1 MSYRNPEIIVD
12 RSAEIF
18 AQGMSNLGQT
28 MVQGVQNIIKQ
39 REEQK
44 IAIKKQQDS
53 INVFTQN
60 LRGDYTKKISDVASG
75 IKDKSFAEQYI
86 AEQTPSYEDLIK
98 DQARLAFNPGSFSKE
113 QIADLNKRVA
123 EVTSIDAAAKKF
135 ATNVALDL
143 QVIEDFEFGSTS
155 SKYVFDGENKGN
167 EKFKKMIFLY
177 ANGNKEIPGI
187 EYEKVYKDKKWKINA
202 TINKDNPIIK
212 KLIGSGVIDV
222 NDLKDA
228 DGKTVLNFSGD
239 PKDYESVFTEVD
251 PGVDIQSAMLESGIV
266 DRTGKI
272 NENFFNK
279 EYTSKSS
286 SVPGKDI
293 VTERSVFVED
303 YIKNNSVFRQNIEKQ
318 LLVLNKDNK
327 VQKAW
332 IETRLGREVP
342 DDWDEKTTK
351 EKRESVTNMLVDDTI
366 EKLKGTLKSLD
377 NESVVDKTALMG
389 REPGPTPKGLTAEEK
404 KEIQKK
410 EIKQEGISLYEKYK
424 QDPIG
429 TYERLTGVQP
439 TYNRETNIITIKV
452 KEKDEDNPAEYI
464 KYKMN
469 NSAERNRFYMRLL
482 EETNNAKGS
491 TEYARLLRSSF
502 EDAFMEGTRKKLNK
516 KKGEGEAEVEKK
528 DETKAPGDALFKNNT
543 EQKDG

>member
-28 MVQGVQNIIKQ
+28 MVQGVQNIYKQ

-44 IAIKKQQDS
+44 IAIKKQQDAV
-53 INVFTQN
+53 NVFTQN
-60 LRGDYTKKISDVASG
+60 LRGDYNKRISGVASG

-86 AEQTPSYEDLIK
+86 AEQTSSYEDLIK

-123 EVTSIDAAAKKF
+123 EVTSTDAAAKEF
-135 ATNVALDL
+135 ATNVTLDL
-143 QVIEDFEFGSTS
+143 ETVQD
-155 SKYVFDGENKGN
+155 YVFGQGGSEYVFTGDRKGN
-167 EKFKKMIFLY
+167 GMFKNMIFLY

-187 EYEKVYKDKKWKINA
+187 EYEKVYKNKKWEISA

-212 KLIGSGVIDV
+212 QLIDSKIVDV
-222 NDLKDA
+222 NDLKDV

-239 PKDYESVFTEVD
+239 PKDYTSVLMKVD

-266 DRTGKI
+266 NNKGEI
-272 NENFFNK
+272 NGNFFDK

-286 SVPGKDI
+286 RVPGKDI
-293 VTERSVFVED
+293 VTERGVFMED
-303 YIKNNSVFRQNIEKQ
+303 YVKNNNVFRQNIEKQ

-332 IETRLGREVP
+332 IENRLGEEVP
-342 DDWDEKTTK
+342 ENWDNMTT
-351 EKRESVTNMLVDDTI
+351 EQKRAEVTNMLVNDAV
-366 EKLKGTLKSLD
+366 EKLKSTLKSG
-377 NESVVDKTALMG
+377 NGESFVEKTALMG

-410 EIKQEGISLYEKYK
+410 EIKQEGVSLYEKYK

-429 TYERLTGVQP
+429 TYEMLTGVQP

-452 KEKDEDNPAEYI
+452 KEGDKDNPAEYI

-502 EDAFMEGTRKKLNK
+502 EDAFMEGTRNRIAAGDKIIQNK
-516 KKGEGEAEVEKK
+516 
-528 DETKAPGDALFKNNT
+528 
-543 EQKDG
+543 

>member
-28 MVQGVQNIIKQ
+28 MVQGVQNIYKQ

-44 IAIKKQQDS
+44 IAIKKQQDAV
-53 INVFTQN
+53 NVFTQN
-60 LRGDYTKKISDVASG
+60 LRGDYNKRISSVASG

-86 AEQTPSYEDLIK
+86 AEQTSSYEDLIK

-123 EVTSIDAAAKKF
+123 EVTSRDASAKEF

-143 QVIEDFEFGSTS
+143 ETVQDNGFGEPGSE
-155 SKYVFDGENKGN
+155 YVFTGDKKGN
-167 EKFKKMIFLY
+167 GMFKNMIFLY

-202 TINKDNPIIK
+202 TINKDNSIVK
-212 KLIGSGVIDV
+212 QLIESGVIDV
-222 NDLKDA
+222 NDLKDV

-239 PKDYESVFTEVD
+239 PKDYTSVLMKVD
-251 PGVDIQSAMLESGIV
+251 PGVDIQSAMLESGIIGK
-266 DRTGKI
+266 TGEI
-272 NENFFNK
+272 NGNFFDK

-286 SVPGKDI
+286 RVPGKDI
-293 VTERSVFVED
+293 VTERGVFMED
-303 YIKNNSVFRQNIEKQ
+303 YVKNNNVFRQNIEKQ

-332 IETRLGREVP
+332 IENRLGEEVP
-342 DDWDEKTTK
+342 ENWDNMTT
-351 EKRESVTNMLVDDTI
+351 EQKRAEVTNMLVNDAV
-366 EKLKGTLKSLD
+366 EKLKSTLKSG
-377 NESVVDKTALMG
+377 NGESFVEKTALMG

-410 EIKQEGISLYEKYK
+410 EIKQEGASLYEKYK

-452 KEKDEDNPAEYI
+452 KEGDKDNPAEYI

-502 EDAFMEGTRKKLNK
+502 EDAFMEGTRNRIAAGDKIIQNK
-516 KKGEGEAEVEKK
+516 
-528 DETKAPGDALFKNNT
+528 
-543 EQKDG
+543 

>member
-18 AQGMSNLGQT
+18 AQGMSNLGQV
-28 MVQGVQNIIKQ
+28 MVQGVQNIYKQ

-44 IAIKKQQDS
+44 IAIKKQQDA

-86 AEQTPSYEDLIK
+86 AEQTASYEDLIK

-123 EVTSIDAAAKKF
+123 EVTSTDAAAKEF
-135 ATNVALDL
+135 ATNVVLDL
-143 QVIEDFEFGSTS
+143 EIAEDFQFGSS
-155 SKYVFDGENKGN
+155 GSEYVFDGENKGN

-187 EYEKVYKDKKWKINA
+187 EYEKVYKNKKWEINA

-222 NDLKDA
+222 NDLKDV

-239 PKDYESVFTEVD
+239 PKDYTSVLMKVD

>member
-28 MVQGVQNIIKQ
+28 MVQGVQNIYKQ

-44 IAIKKQQDS
+44 IAIKKQQDAV
-53 INVFTQN
+53 NVFTQN
-60 LRGDYTKKISDVASG
+60 LRGDYNKRISGVASG

-86 AEQTPSYEDLIK
+86 AEQTSSYEDLIK

-123 EVTSIDAAAKKF
+123 EVTSRDASAKEF

-143 QVIEDFEFGSTS
+143 DTVQDNGFGEPGSE
-155 SKYVFDGENKGN
+155 YVFTGDRKGN
-167 EKFKKMIFLY
+167 GMFKNMIFLY

-187 EYEKVYKDKKWKINA
+187 EYEKVYKNKKWEISA

-212 KLIGSGVIDV
+212 QLIDSKIVDV
-222 NDLKDA
+222 NDLKDV

-239 PKDYESVFTEVD
+239 PKDYTSVLMKVD

-266 DRTGKI
+266 NNTGKI
-272 NENFFNK
+272 NENFFDK
-279 EYTSKSS
+279 EYTSESS
-286 SVPGKDI
+286 RVPGKDI
-293 VTERSVFVED
+293 VTERGVFMED
-303 YIKNNSVFRQNIEKQ
+303 YIRNNSTFKQNIEKQ

-366 EKLKGTLKSLD
+366 KKLKGTLKSLD
-377 NESVVDKTALMG
+377 NESVVEKTTLMD
-389 REPGPTPKGLTAEEK
+389 RKDRKDEPLKPDYSDVTSVVESLKSGDYQDVAFPGTVDNIKKSESVAKKGQNIVSAEIEVGTKLFSKEFDLNSKTSLISLAEEIFK
-404 KEIQKK
+404 GDSKEIRSKRS
-410 EIKQEGISLYEKYK
+410 EFVKQMLSK
-424 QDPIG
+424 
-429 TYERLTGVQP
+429 
-439 TYNRETNIITIKV
+439 
-452 KEKDEDNPAEYI
+452 
-464 KYKMN
+464 
-469 NSAERNRFYMRLL
+469 
-482 EETNNAKGS
+482 NNASASDNKEPTGS
-491 TEYARLLRSSF
+491 ENDPLIY
-502 EDAFMEGTRKKLNK
+502 KPK
-516 KKGEGEAEVEKK
+516 
-528 DETKAPGDALFKNNT
+528 
-543 EQKDG
+543 